1 MSRVHVVSWLLAAA
15 VLAGCGPLPRLGG
28 RPTPIPD
35 RAIDLAGRC
44 EQTEEDGYREN
55 ASLRVVDNQV
65 QALSWQL
72 SVGRRGSCRFEL
84 ADFRQT
90 RSRPHIE
97 PSARDGGRCKL
108 LVWQEPRH
116 VTLAHADCQSRC
128 SAGIYEEAWPV
139 LFNPRTGQCAQ
150 RD

>member
-1 MSRVHVVSWLLAAA
+1 MLGVRTVSWLLAA
-15 VLAGCGPLPRLGG
+15 VMLSSCGPLPRVAG

-35 RAIDLAGRC
+35 RPIDLAGRC
-44 EQTEEDGYREN
+44 MQTEEDGYRED
-55 ASLRVVDNQV
+55 ASLNVVDNQV

-84 ADFRQT
+84 SDFRQT

-97 PSARDGGRCKL
+97 LQARDGGRCKL
-108 LVWQEPRH
+108 LVWQEPRQ
-116 VTLAHADCQSRC
+116 VTLAHADCESRC
-128 SAGIYEEAWPV
+128 SAGIYSEAWPV
-139 LFNPRTGQCAQ
+139 LFNPHTGQCAQ